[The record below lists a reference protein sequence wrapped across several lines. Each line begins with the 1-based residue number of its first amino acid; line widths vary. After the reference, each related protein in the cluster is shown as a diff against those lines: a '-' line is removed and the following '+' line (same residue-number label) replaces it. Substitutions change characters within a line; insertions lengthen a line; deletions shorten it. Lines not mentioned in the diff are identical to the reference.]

1 MMSADMGLA
10 IDTVRIVMNLE
21 QMRAKVAAHN
31 IAMANVPGSQAMR
44 LDASGALATL
54 RASRGSPELFAQTLQ
69 SMKLQDLDAYL
80 QTQPTTTPLAL
91 DGEVAEMSA
100 ASGRYQALADGV
112 SRQFALMQLAIRGG
126 R

>member
-1 MMSADMGLA
+1 MSADMSLA
-10 IDTVRIVMNLE
+10 IDTVRLAMNLE
-21 QMRAKVAAHN
+21 HMRAKVAAHN

-44 LDASGALATL
+44 LDSTTALAAL
-54 RASRGSPELFAQTLQ
+54 RTSRGSPELFAQALQ
-69 SMKLQDLDAYL
+69 SLQQQDLHAYL

>member
-1 MMSADMGLA
+1 MSADMSLA
-10 IDTVRIVMNLE
+10 IDTVRLAMNLE

-44 LDASGALATL
+44 LDSAGALAAL
-54 RASRGSPELFAQTLQ
+54 RATRGSPELFAQALQ
-69 SMKLQDLDAYL
+69 SLQQQDLDAYL

>member
-1 MMSADMGLA
+1 MSADMSLA
-10 IDTVRIVMNLE
+10 IDTVRLAMNLE

-44 LDASGALATL
+44 LDSTGALAAL
-54 RASRGSPELFAQTLQ
+54 RATRGSPELFAQALQ
-69 SMKLQDLDAYL
+69 SLQQQDLDAYL
-80 QTQPTTTPLAL
+80 HTQPTTTPLAL

>member
-1 MMSADMGLA
+1 MSADMSLA
-10 IDTVRIVMNLE
+10 IDTVRLAMNLE

-44 LDASGALATL
+44 LDSSGALAAL
-54 RASRGSPELFAQTLQ
+54 RATRGSPELFAQALQ
-69 SMKLQDLDAYL
+69 SLQQQDLDAYL